1 LFDFDAF
8 KVSDALGRDN
18 FFTMV
23 IFKIMT
29 ELPLASSSQACIDK
43 VKLVNFL
50 NKIQEGYRR
59 EVAYHND
66 LHGADVAQMM
76 HIMIKQADLAT
87 VANLNYLDLVSAI
100 TAAAC
105 HDYEHDGF
113 NNSYHVNFMTD
124 RALRYHDKAV

>member
-1 LFDFDAF
+1 
-8 KVSDALGRDN
+8 
-18 FFTMV
+18 MV

-29 ELPLASSSQACIDK
+29 ELPLASSSQACINQD
-43 VKLVNFL
+43 KLVNFL

-59 EVAYHND
+59 EVGYHND

-76 HIMIKQADLAT
+76 HVMIKQADLAT
-87 VANLNYLDLVSAI
+87 IANLNYLDLVSAI

-105 HDYEHDGF
+105 HDYDHDGF
-113 NNSYHVNFMTD
+113 NNSYHVNFMTN